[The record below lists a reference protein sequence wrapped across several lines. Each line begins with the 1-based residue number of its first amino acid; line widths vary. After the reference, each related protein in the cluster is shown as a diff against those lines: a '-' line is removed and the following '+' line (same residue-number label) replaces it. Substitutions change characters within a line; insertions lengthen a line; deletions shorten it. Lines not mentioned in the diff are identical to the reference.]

1 MPTFNQNL
9 NLPTHLTTRDEI
21 REWVILEFLKEEAG
35 LGTKELSTKY
45 IYTVEQC
52 ATGNSIELRR
62 PAFLNKGM
70 DFTVHVTNIQFR
82 TKGAFKDK
90 PKHQEIIDD
99 LIAKKNHDAKMY
111 EKLTYILQEIYDCQ
125 HPQNIN
131 INIPSGLL
139 SCEEVC
145 LAIKWLWIEQ
155 DVTYWNFSGRA
166 MLYQILKEQGLI

>member
-1 MPTFNQNL
+1 MPEFNKNL
-9 NLPTHLTTRDEI
+9 NLPTNLTTRQQI
-21 REWVILEFLKEEAG
+21 REWLILEFLKEEAG

-52 ATGNSIELRR
+52 DTGNSIEIRR
-62 PAFLNKGM
+62 PANLNKGM
-70 DFTVHVTNIQFR
+70 DFSVHVTHIQFR
-82 TKGAFKDK
+82 TTGAFKDR

-99 LIAKKNHDAKMY
+99 LIAKKNHDTKTY
-111 EKLTYILQEIYDCQ
+111 EKLANILQEIYDCQ
-125 HPQNIN
+125 NPKNID
-131 INIPSGLL
+131 INIPAGLL

-166 MLYQILKEQGLI
+166 MLYQSLKEQRLI